1 VNTENASSKTK
12 VKFADWTLK
21 WLEIYKK
28 GMVKDNSYWGTY
40 YNPAVKHLIPY
51 FGERYLDEI
60 KPMDL
65 QLFFKTKGKTN
76 ALETLKKMKA
86 CLRAIFDTAVEN
98 DLCSKN
104 PVSRNIKLKSFI
116 EPIRKQAY
124 THEQFNTV
132 MEFARHH
139 KKGLDIMTLLET
151 GISRSELLGL
161 SWEDIDFINDVIYI
175 NQGTVAQRNTETL
188 QWQIVTDGLKNQY
201 RQRIIPISE
210 ELSKKLNKKP
220 RTINVGGNAKK
231 GIAPKK
237 VTTEFVFHSPTGKV
251 FSPDNWNNRVYIPFF
266 KEMHKAHPEI
276 PILHAHELRHTR
288 ATLWYEDEV
297 NLLTIAYLCG
307 WTDLKMLR
315 KRYAHVNVNNLR
327 KELNMRELQFVPK

>member
-1 VNTENASSKTK
+1 MNTILSQTIIKTK
-12 VKFADWTLK
+12 FSNWALK

-40 YNPAVKHLIPY
+40 YNPVVKHLIPY
-51 FGERYLDEI
+51 FGDMYLDEI

-65 QLFFKTKGKTN
+65 QCFFKAKGKTN

-86 CLRAIFDTAVEN
+86 CLQAIFDTAIEN

-104 PVSRNIKLKSFI
+104 PVTKSIKLKSCV
-116 EPIRKQAY
+116 EQTQKHAY
-124 THEQFNTV
+124 TREQFDVV
-132 MEFARHH
+132 MKFAKEHP
-139 KKGLDIMTLLET
+139 KGLDIILLLET
-151 GISRSELLGL
+151 AISRSELLGL
-161 SWEDIDFINDVIYI
+161 RWTDLDLSNNVIYI
-175 NQGTVAQRNTETL
+175 NQGAVTQRNTETME
-188 QWQIVTDGLKNQY
+188 WQIVTDGLKNQY

-210 ELSKKLNKKP
+210 EVAKMLREKP
-220 RTINVGGNAKK
+220 RIIYVGGNAKK
-231 GIAPKK
+231 GIPPQR

-266 KEMHKAHPEI
+266 KAMHKAYPEI

-288 ATLWYEDEV
+288 ATLWYEDQI

-315 KRYAHVNVNNLR
+315 KRYAHVNINNLK
-327 KELNMRELQFVPK
+327 KELQKEWQVTCQ